1 MRGEENKVL
10 HNLNEIQGIWALD
23 FDGDRIAIKFFF
35 RHMRSLLPASDLI
48 LKSVRISLKTGEDSY
63 FLTWKQEANLRNIF
77 LLDIDFE
84 ESCYT
89 ENNDT

>member
-1 MRGEENKVL
+1 
-10 HNLNEIQGIWALD
+10 
-23 FDGDRIAIKFFF
+23 
-35 RHMRSLLPASDLI
+35 MRSLLPASDLI

-89 ENNDT
+89 ENNGT